1 MIKKILK
8 LIPIF
13 LLIYCSISL
22 LFFNL
27 WLQRYFGDV
36 DFDLILVNINFGFHG
51 LINADD
57 YVINKFIEYCF
68 YGSLFLSLIILVIK
82 YLILK
87 NKLFDFY
94 VYIINITLLIL
105 ILVFNLNKLDFF
117 DSFNEKEDNK
127 FIENNYIK
135 PNLDKKIADS
145 DQKDVII
152 IYLESFEENYTK
164 NKFFEPKIMNQLN
177 FNEYNFSKTPNFLET
192 KYNNYTIGGI
202 VSSQCGVP
210 QKPIGIF
217 DTRSIYKKD
226 KLKHERNVYGINKF
240 LPKAICLGD
249 ILKYNDYEN
258 ILIYS
263 GHTSFH
269 AMDIFF
275 KSHGYNKII
284 DYDYFKNF
292 KNIPKQSWSNGV
304 NDSVIFKKAIEEVD
318 KYKSSKKKFNI
329 TILTTDTHFPG
340 YIDPNCKNKFIS
352 EDQLINSIHCTASSV
367 YDFTNEIKNKYGDSI
382 SIILLGDHLYPI
394 DDRYNNHKK
403 TLAVNKDSKRTIY
416 AKILSKKE
424 ISNRSK
430 MNHYDFF
437 PTILQ
442 SMNLDYGDRLGL
454 GYSIFKTNN
463 NFDYEIY
470 YNSLVQN
477 INKESEFYYDFWR

>member
-177 FNEYNFSKTPNFLET
+177 FNENNFLKNSNFLET

-240 LPKAICLGD
+240 LPKAIC
-249 ILKYNDYEN
+249 
-258 ILIYS
+258 
-263 GHTSFH
+263 
-269 AMDIFF
+269 
-275 KSHGYNKII
+275 
-284 DYDYFKNF
+284 
-292 KNIPKQSWSNGV
+292 Q
-304 NDSVIFKKAIEEVD
+304 
-318 KYKSSKKKFNI
+318 
-329 TILTTDTHFPG
+329 
-340 YIDPNCKNKFIS
+340 
-352 EDQLINSIHCTASSV
+352 
-367 YDFTNEIKNKYGDSI
+367 
-382 SIILLGDHLYPI
+382 
-394 DDRYNNHKK
+394 R
-403 TLAVNKDSKRTIY
+403 
-416 AKILSKKE
+416 
-424 ISNRSK
+424 
-430 MNHYDFF
+430 
-437 PTILQ
+437 
-442 SMNLDYGDRLGL
+442 
-454 GYSIFKTNN
+454 
-463 NFDYEIY
+463 
-470 YNSLVQN
+470 
-477 INKESEFYYDFWR
+477 